1 MRLVVP
7 RRLLVLSFL
16 LGIAS
21 AEAAVPVVLP
31 PTETPAD
38 WSSALAVGDL
48 VLAPAGA
55 GASVT
60 IVVGKDSWILRV
72 RDQRGNVQELNVL
85 PPATSQDREDMLW
98 LATDLLKQAGAF
110 LAPTPVAA
118 PAAPAPPP
126 APAKPAAPPPAPVPP
141 PAPAK
146 PAAPPPAPVPPPAP
160 AKPAAPP
167 PAPVPPPAPAKPAA
181 PPPAP
186 VPPPAPAKP
195 AAPPPAPVPGAPANP
210 ASVSW
215 WAELGAG
222 AGLRSA
228 TATGL
233 DLRLGGGAR
242 LGEHLG
248 LGLTVDVRPASQI
261 EGLGEGRTV
270 STTDLGLGAWWSLA
284 GRVQPTFGGLLG
296 ASSQAFREG
305 GESVGI
311 ALVPFMG
318 VEAGVAVPLAAGV
331 SLRPLVSARAA
342 LRPVA
347 IETPT
352 TTVDLGRVDTRAVLA
367 LSYRPAPS
375 TK

>member
-1 MRLVVP
+1 MRSVVP

-16 LGIAS
+16 LGSAS

-31 PTETPAD
+31 PTETPAE
-38 WSSALAVGDL
+38 WASALAVGDL

-72 RDQRGNVQELNVL
+72 KDQRGNVQELNVL

-118 PAAPAPPP
+118 PPPPVPPP
-126 APAKPAAPPPAPVPP
+126 APVPPAAPAKPVAPPPAPVPP

-146 PAAPPPAPVPPPAP
+146 PVAPAPPAAAP
-160 AKPAAPP
+160 AKPT
-167 PAPVPPPAPAKPAA
+167 APA
-181 PPPAP
+181 
-186 VPPPAPAKP
+186 
-195 AAPPPAPVPGAPANP
+195 PGAPAKP

-270 STTDLGLGAWWSLA
+270 STADLGLGAWWSLG

-296 ASSQAFREG
+296 ASSQGFREA
-305 GESVGI
+305 GESVGS
-311 ALVPFMG
+311 ALVPFVG
-318 VEAGVAVPLAAGV
+318 AEAGVDVPLAAGV

-347 IETPT
+347 IETPS
-352 TTVDLGRVDTRAVLA
+352 TTVDLGRVDTRAVVA